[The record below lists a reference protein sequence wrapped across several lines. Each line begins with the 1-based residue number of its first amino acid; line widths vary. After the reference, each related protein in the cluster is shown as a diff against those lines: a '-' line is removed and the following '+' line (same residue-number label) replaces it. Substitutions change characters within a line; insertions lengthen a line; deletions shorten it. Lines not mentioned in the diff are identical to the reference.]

1 MSAHT
6 FVPDA
11 RAVADAVA
19 RTTHMGIVAH
29 PDDLEILAYPGILD
43 CLGRDDR
50 WFLGVVATDGRGSA
64 RSGDYAGVTDDAM
77 RLIRQREQ
85 EKAAAVGEYGAVVM
99 LDRTSADVQG
109 PGHSALVHELTDLL
123 SEARPEILYT
133 HSPADRHPTH
143 VSVALAA
150 IAACR
155 AMPAGQR
162 PERVLGGEV
171 WGDLEWLTAD
181 DKVALDVSGHDS
193 MGAALIGV
201 FASQIAGGKRYDLAV
216 PARRLAHATYHD
228 SHSVDASTGLCL
240 AMDLTPLVADEGRSV
255 VTYVQERID
264 RFAADVRGRIER
276 LGGDARARA

>member
-1 MSAHT
+1 MAQERYT
-6 FVPDA
+6 IVPDGRPLA
-11 RAVADAVA
+11 EAVA

-64 RSGDYAGVTDDAM
+64 RSGPYAQVTDADM

-109 PGHSALVHELTDLL
+109 PGREALVGEIADLL
-123 SEARPEILYT
+123 RTARPQVVYT

-143 VSVALAA
+143 VAVALAA

-155 AMPAGQR
+155 ALPAGER
-162 PERVLGGEV
+162 PARVLGGEV
-171 WGDLEWLTAD
+171 WGDLEWLSAG
-181 DKVALDVSGHDS
+181 DKVAMDVSGRDS
-193 MGAALIGV
+193 MGAALMGV
-201 FASQIAGGKRYDLAV
+201 FESQILGGKRYDLAV

-228 SHSVDASTGLCL
+228 SHSVDASTALCL
-240 AMDLTPLVADEGRSV
+240 AMDLTPLVADAGRSV
-255 VTYVQERID
+255 ADYVQERID

-276 LGGDARARA
+276 LGGEGAR